1 MSVEDARMSN
11 AIRHE
16 IVKRA
21 MDSSRLEV
29 RVTHGVVYLSG
40 EVRELRGGASDLR
53 KEMDILH
60 HVLRSKAGVTDVID
74 DAQLRTRLAV

>member
-21 MDSSRLEV
+21 IDSSRLEV

-53 KEMDILH
+53 KEMEILH
-60 HVLRSKAGVTDVID
+60 HVLRGKPGIREVINE
-74 DAQLRTRLAV
+74 AHMRVHMGS

>member
-1 MSVEDARMSN
+1 MSS

-21 MDSSRLEV
+21 IDSSRLEV
-29 RVTHGVVYLSG
+29 RVCHGIVYLSG
-40 EVRELRGGASDLR
+40 EVRELRGGAEDLR

-60 HVLRSKAGVTDVID
+60 QVIRGKPGIREVINEAFLRS
-74 DAQLRTRLAV
+74 RAV